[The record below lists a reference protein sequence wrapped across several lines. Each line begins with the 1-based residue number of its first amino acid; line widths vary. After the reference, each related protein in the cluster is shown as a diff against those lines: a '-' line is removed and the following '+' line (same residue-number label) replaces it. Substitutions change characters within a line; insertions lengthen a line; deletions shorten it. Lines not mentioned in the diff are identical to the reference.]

1 MFQYYFFFPDIDSDT
16 SALGISCYQG
26 TDPARFQKFLLRF
39 AKLVCSDAIMVIKI
53 LHRGKLFA
61 GKT

>member
-39 AKLVCSDAIMVIKI
+39 AKLVCSDAIMVI
-53 LHRGKLFA
+53 
-61 GKT
+61 